1 MFSSFDPVY
10 NILEQESIFDTLGF
24 LAPFLLFGFTVWNL
38 RTQTY
43 YLGAY
48 VIGWFANSLLNHILK
63 QTIKEPRPTTNKAL
77 GHTKALGY
85 GMPSA
90 HTQSCFFSITYLYAI
105 KRSTAFLIGEL
116 FLGALTFYQRWK
128 TKMHTVEQLG
138 LGSVVGIGFALFV
151 YYLTYRYL
159 HDYRDNPK

>member
-10 NILEQESIFDTLGF
+10 NILEHIQGHESIFDTLGF
-24 LAPFLLFGFTVWNL
+24 LAPFLLFGFSVWNL

-63 QTIKEPRPTTNKAL
+63 QTIKEPRPTNTN
-77 GHTKALGY
+77 TKALGY

-90 HTQSCFFSITYLYAI
+90 HTQSCFFSIAYFYAVNH
-105 KRSTAFLIGEL
+105 STAFLIGEL
-116 FLGALTFYQRWK
+116 FLGALAFYQRWK

-138 LGSVVGIGFALFV
+138 VGSVVGIGFALFV
-151 YYLTYRYL
+151 YHLAYRFL
-159 HDYRDNPK
+159 HDYRDNTK